1 MNGTRAL
8 GRTSSKGGGTIA
20 TGVLQ
25 LANGVA
31 LDTTLRAVTDQANTA
46 SPLQLSTQQV
56 AIRSFSGSS
65 LTPRV
70 VAQGTGFGV
79 FDIIQFGS
87 SAGEFAGY
95 RIRRADGVI
104 KWQLLNDDN
113 DNFTIYSGS
122 NKVFTVSSSMQNI
135 SAIGLNQPLDAT
147 LRAFTTGAATSPLQ
161 LSTTVVG
168 IGRLGVDGLMHF
180 INGGSGFVN
189 TVLGQRAGFA
199 DFYLEGNNVN
209 FRSNSTGFF
218 FGGGSTW
225 TDPTARLH
233 VRGDGT
239 NHIIRLENSA
249 NVAVNTVANSGLQT
263 ISCQTAGNFAVGS
276 RITTA
281 VGGGLQIGA
290 YTAGN
295 GAIWSDAVTAGVTN
309 YALLASATSSSI
321 NGTTSSRLDVSGTQI
336 VTATSNSIGFT
347 PITLTGSSSTN
358 GLAYTQ
364 TWNTT
369 GSPTAFFM
377 NITNFASGASAN
389 LMDLQVGGVSRF
401 RVDRVGVFSCGNTV
415 AVAAAIASTHKVTV
429 VIGGVTYFLLASNI

>member
-1 MNGTRAL
+1 MADIQEINL
-8 GRTSSKGGGTIA
+8 GGVA
-20 TGVLQ
+20 AGVLQ
-25 LANGVA
+25 LASGVA
-31 LDTTLRAVTDQANTA
+31 LDTTLRNVTDQANTA

-122 NKVFTVSSSMQNI
+122 NKAFTVSSSMQNI
-135 SAIGLNQPLDAT
+135 FAIGLNQPLDTT

-161 LSTTVVG
+161 LSTAVVG
-168 IGRLGVDGLMHF
+168 IGRLGVDGLIHF

-225 TDPTARLH
+225 TDPTARVQ

-239 NHIIRLENSA
+239 NNILRLENSV

-263 ISCQTAGNFAVGS
+263 ISCQTAGTNAIAAN
-276 RITTA
+276 ITSA
-281 VGGGLQIGA
+281 IGGGFKIGA
-290 YTAGN
+290 FTANYG
-295 GAIWSDAVTAGVTN
+295 GIWSFATATPSATN
-309 YALLASATSSSI
+309 YAFIANSTESI
-321 NGTTSSRLDVSGTQI
+321 ISG
-336 VTATSNSIGFT
+336 VTASGFAIGGSYRLKTLDNNLAYT
-347 PITLTGSSSTN
+347 PATLTGATATN
-358 GLAYTQ
+358 GIDFTQ

-377 NITNFASGASAN
+377 NITNTASGASAN
-389 LMDLQVGGVSRF
+389 LMDLQVGGGSRF
-401 RVDRVGVFSCGNTV
+401 RVDKVGAFSCGNTV
-415 AVAAAIASTHKVTV
+415 ASAIGIASTHKVTV
-429 VIGGVTYFLLASNI
+429 VIAGVTYFLLASNV